1 MDMYN
6 TNEDKEHFK
15 KSITTNGITKTICI
29 DAVENGYVVRIST
42 YGKIGD
48 DYLDESKTFI
58 SSKDPR
64 EMMGNKEKDTID
76 DKGILNS
83 LSSFINM

>member
-1 MDMYN
+1 MR
-6 TNEDKEHFK
+6 
-15 KSITTNGITKTICI
+15 IRTNGK
-29 DAVENGYVVRIST
+29 R
-42 YGKIGD
+42 GD

-64 EMMGNKEKDTID
+64 EMMGNKEKDAID